1 MSYDPP
7 IHPAR
12 RSSPSAGRSG
22 SALTQRRTVVL
33 RWHPRNEPVPAG
45 WRVADQMVTHHHRYS
60 ILIEQVDA

>member
-7 IHPAR
+7 TR
-12 RSSPSAGRSG
+12 RGSRTNQSAGRSG
-22 SALTQRRTVVL
+22 SASIPRRTVVL
-33 RWHPRNEPVPAG
+33 RWHPRDEPVPAG